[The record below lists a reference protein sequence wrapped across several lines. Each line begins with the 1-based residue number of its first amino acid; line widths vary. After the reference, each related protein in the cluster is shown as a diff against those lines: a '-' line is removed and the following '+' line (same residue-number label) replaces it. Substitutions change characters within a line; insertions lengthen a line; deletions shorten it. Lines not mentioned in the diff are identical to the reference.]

1 MIVAF
6 KMLNYA
12 EESINTYD
20 TGDKSEWE
28 SDFSTDIS
36 DYDSSDSDLEAVVRR
51 CSSNRCS

>member
-1 MIVAF
+1 
-6 KMLNYA
+6 MLNYA

-20 TGDKSEWE
+20 TGDESEWE
-28 SDFSTDIS
+28 SDFSIDIS